1 MRSLMQRLID
11 WLRFE
16 WFVLLGW
23 LSDGPDSE

>member
-1 MRSLMQRLID
+1 MRSLLHRLVD

-23 LSDGPDSE
+23 LADGHDAE